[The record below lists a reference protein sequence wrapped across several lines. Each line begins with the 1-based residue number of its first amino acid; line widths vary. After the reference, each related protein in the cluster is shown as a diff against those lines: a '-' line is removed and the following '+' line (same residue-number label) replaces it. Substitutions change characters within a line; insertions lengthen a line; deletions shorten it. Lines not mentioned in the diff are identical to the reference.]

1 VCAHTRRLVRTR
13 DIIVVVV
20 ARLIVESEKSKLL
33 FHPRDS
39 GMGFQRRSL
48 V

>member
-1 VCAHTRRLVRTR
+1 LARTR
-13 DIIVVVV
+13 DIIVVVVVV

-39 GMGFQRRSL
+39 STSL
-48 V
+48 ASLISYYNAQ